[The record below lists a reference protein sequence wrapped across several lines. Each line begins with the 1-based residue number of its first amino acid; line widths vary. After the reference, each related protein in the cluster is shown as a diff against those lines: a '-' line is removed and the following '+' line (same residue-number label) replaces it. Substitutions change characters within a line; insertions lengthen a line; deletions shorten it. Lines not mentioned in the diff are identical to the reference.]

1 MGRRGGRGAWPYVP
15 APGQPTVAW
24 DLEPSTYAITPGEA
38 ARFAAVV
45 SGGDVPAA
53 IDAVLGALRAPVAA
67 LAAG

>member
-1 MGRRGGRGAWPYVP
+1 
-15 APGQPTVAW
+15 
-24 DLEPSTYAITPGEA
+24 
-38 ARFAAVV
+38 VV